1 MTMEIRFAD
10 PDDMVQIKKL
20 WEYCFDDSPEFINWF
35 FSRRYLSQ
43 NTLAVY
49 DGGSVRCALQLL
61 PYTIM
66 LRGHH
71 VRTSY
76 LVGLSTWPQFRGRG
90 DARVLIRHALE
101 VMRMRQE
108 WVSILLPFR
117 YDFYRKHGWEI
128 CYHHLVYSGDRE
140 MLGPA
145 GKISDDMIPAQKE
158 QIHLLNMCYKKF
170 MKAYNGYV
178 MRNEDD
184 WDRLLDDLRIDG
196 GTGYIAVRDSE
207 AVGYALFVIS
217 NRQCKVREL
226 VYTDTEAK
234 GALMKLIANH
244 YSQIDSI
251 VWNAPPDDITYMD
264 MPDPRGMLYKQPYV
278 MGRIVD
284 AGQALRMLRPAKEV
298 NLTIRIIDPML
309 EWNNG
314 IFKLC
319 GADGVMEAFPCD
331 TSPQIVM
338 PVTTLAQ
345 LLWGYITPAQ
355 AQKHGKL
362 DVQDHRAMDHL
373 EGLFMPAVNY
383 IIEDY

>member
-1 MTMEIRFAD
+1 MEIRFAG
-10 PDDMVQIKKL
+10 PDDMAQIKRL
-20 WEYCFDDSPEFINWF
+20 WEYCFDDPPEFVNWF
-35 FSRRYLSQ
+35 FSRRYKDQ

-49 DGGSVRCALQLL
+49 EGGSIRCALQLL
-61 PYTIM
+61 PYKIM
-66 LRGHH
+66 LRDQPLK
-71 VRTSY
+71 TSY
-76 LVGLSTWPQFRGRG
+76 LVGLSTWPQYRGRG
-90 DARVLIRHALE
+90 NARALIRHALE
-101 VMRMRQE
+101 IMRMRQE

-128 CYHHLVYSGDRE
+128 CYHHLMYRGGRE

-145 GKISDDMIPAQKE
+145 GKILEDIIPADKG
-158 QIHLLNMCYKKF
+158 QIHLMNMCYQKF

-184 WDRLLDDLRIDG
+184 WDRWLDDLYIAG
-196 GTGYIAVRDSE
+196 GTGYIAVKDSQ
-207 AVGYALFVIS
+207 AIGYVLFEIS

-226 VYTDTEAK
+226 IYTSPEAQK
-234 GALMKLIANH
+234 ALMRLIANH

-251 VWNAPPDDITYMD
+251 VWNAPPDDISYMD
-264 MPDPRGMLYKQPYV
+264 MPDPRGMMYKQPYV

-284 AGQALRMLRPAKEV
+284 VGQALRILKPLREV
-298 NLTIRIIDPML
+298 ELNIQVIDPLL

-314 IFKLC
+314 VFSLRNAG
-319 GADGVMEAFPCD
+319 GAMEVSSSDA
-331 TSPQIVM
+331 SPQAVI

-355 AQKHGKL
+355 AKKQGKL
-362 DVQDHRAMDHL
+362 DVNDQRAMDHL
-373 EGLFMPAVNY
+373 ETIFTPAVNY